1 MIVTVDSGSNSGDES
16 ERESTNEGGGGIDQL
31 FRVRVMT
38 CHEVI
43 MLALSLT

>member
-31 FRVRVMT
+31 FRVMT